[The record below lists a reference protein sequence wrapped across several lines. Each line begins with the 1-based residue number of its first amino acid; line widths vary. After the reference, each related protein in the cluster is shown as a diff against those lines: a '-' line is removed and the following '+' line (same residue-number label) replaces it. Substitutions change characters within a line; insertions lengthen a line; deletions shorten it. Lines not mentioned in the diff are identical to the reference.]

1 MSALHR
7 RGQPLASL
15 ALLLAGWVGVRAA
28 VWEPPSRLPGRVAT
42 AAMAGRG
49 APLAEMTQPMA
60 DPVRD
65 PADLDPPQRTQPA
78 AVAIPPLAATAR
90 DPVMP
95 LIRPAP
101 ESLVA
106 EPPAPRPLVFAPA
119 AAPQAIPATPPRVA
133 AAHQLLYLA
142 ALGRLPLPPG
152 LALLAAPPKPV
163 AAPPPAL
170 ATAVASRWSGD
181 AWLLLRR
188 GSGGLAAASG
198 FPAYGASQAGGVIR
212 FALAPTSPR
221 APQAYLRVSRAIGGF
236 DESEVAAG
244 LSARPF
250 ASVPLRLYGEARVQ
264 RSGGS
269 TRVRPAASLVSELP
283 LVRLPLG
290 IAGEAYGQVGYAGA
304 PVGTRRGATPFFDV
318 QAVADRKLAS
328 AGPAE
333 LRLGAG
339 VWSGGQKGAARL
351 DLGPRASL
359 RLDTAPARSRLA
371 LDWRFRVAGDARP
384 GSGPT
389 LTFSAGF

>member
-1 MSALHR
+1 MSALRR

-15 ALLLAGWVGVRAA
+15 ALVLAGWVGVRAA
-28 VWEPPSRLPGRVAT
+28 VWEPPFGLPKPGALVECAAPFASLPPPEAHPVRVAPNIGSSP
-42 AAMAGRG
+42 A
-49 APLAEMTQPMA
+49 TQA
-60 DPVRD
+60 
-65 PADLDPPQRTQPA
+65 L
-78 AVAIPPLAATAR
+78 AVATPPVLVTTR
-90 DPVMP
+90 EPVMP
-95 LIRPAP
+95 LVRAAP
-101 ESLVA
+101 E
-106 EPPAPRPLVFAPA
+106 PLSFAPL
-119 AAPQAIPATPPRVA
+119 PKPPTIPATAPRVA

-152 LALLAAPPKPV
+152 LALLVAPPKPV
-163 AAPPPAL
+163 AAPPATL
-170 ATAVASRWSGD
+170 ATTAAPRWSGD
-181 AWLLLRR
+181 GWLLVRR

-212 FALAPTSPR
+212 YALAPDSPHS
-221 APQAYLRVSRAIGGF
+221 PQAYLRLSRAIGGF
-236 DESEVAAG
+236 DESEAAAG

-250 ASVPLRLYGEARVQ
+250 ASVPLRLLGEARVQ
-264 RSGGS
+264 RGRGG
-269 TRVRPAASLVSELP
+269 TRVRPAASLVSELQP
-283 LVRLPLG
+283 VRLPLG
-290 IAGEAYGQVGYAGA
+290 ITGEVYAQVGYAGA
-304 PVGTRRGATPFFDV
+304 PVGSKRGATPFFDV

-339 VWSGGQKGAARL
+339 AWSGGQKGAARL

-371 LDWRFRVAGDARP
+371 LDWRFRVVGDARP

>member
-1 MSALHR
+1 MSALRR

-15 ALLLAGWVGVRAA
+15 ALVLAGWVGVRAA
-28 VWEPPSRLPGRVAT
+28 VWEPPFGLPKPGALVKRTAPFASLPPPEAHPARSAPNIESSPATQTLAVAT
-42 AAMAGRG
+42 
-49 APLAEMTQPMA
+49 P
-60 DPVRD
+60 PVLVTSRE
-65 PADLDPPQRTQPA
+65 
-78 AVAIPPLAATAR
+78 
-90 DPVMP
+90 PVMP
-95 LIRPAP
+95 LARAVPEPLALAPVAKPLPELPA
-101 ESLVA
+101 V
-106 EPPAPRPLVFAPA
+106 
-119 AAPQAIPATPPRVA
+119 PATAPRVA

-152 LALLAAPPKPV
+152 LALLAAPPRPV
-163 AAPPPAL
+163 AAPPAAL
-170 ATAVASRWSGD
+170 ATTAAPRWSGD
-181 AWLLLRR
+181 GWLLVRR

-212 FALAPTSPR
+212 YALAPTSPH
-221 APQAYLRVSRAIGGF
+221 APQAYLRLSRAIGGF

-250 ASVPLRLYGEARVQ
+250 ASVPLRLLGEARVQ
-264 RSGGS
+264 RSNTA

-283 LVRLPLG
+283 PVRLPLG
-290 IAGEAYGQVGYAGA
+290 IAGEGYAQVGY
-304 PVGTRRGATPFFDV
+304 VGGKQSTPFFDV

-328 AGPAE
+328 TGPAE